1 MIKLFRNIR
10 KNLLNEGKTTKYLK
24 YAIGEIVLVVIGIL
38 IALSINNWNSNRIK
52 HQKESLYLS
61 NIQRDLEEQL
71 ISIKQQ
77 MAFEFEIIKAAK
89 PIIIYYKTNHEF
101 RVDSVFTA
109 TIAKLTARMTFVK
122 NNPTYIELLS
132 SGNINIISN
141 DGLKNELIKY
151 YQEMERIEQVINK
164 NNNLFTDAVF
174 VPEMLKLTEIQ
185 STDLYERNMFQGI
198 LSDIPAEIST
208 DIVSL
213 NEDNLKEITR
223 LNLQIPE
230 KHLFMI
236 NAVNFKY
243 QLAIIHYRLLNK
255 QKIKTQELLN
265 KLKTKD

>member
-1 MIKLFRNIR
+1 MIKLFRNVR
-10 KNLLNEGKTTKYLK
+10 RNLLNEGKTSKYLK
-24 YAIGEIVLVVIGIL
+24 YAIGEIILVVIGIL

-52 HQKESLYLS
+52 HHKESVYLS

-71 ISIKQQ
+71 ISIEQQ
-77 MAFEFEIIKAAK
+77 MAFEFEILKAAK
-89 PIIIYYKTNHEF
+89 PIIIYYKANHEF
-101 RVDSVFTA
+101 KVDSTFTA
-109 TIAKLTARMTFVK
+109 TIGKLMARMTFVK

-132 SGNINIISN
+132 SGNIDIISN

-151 YQEMERIEQVINK
+151 YQEMERIEKVINK

-213 NEDNLKEITR
+213 NEANLEAITR
-223 LNLQIPE
+223 SNLQIPE
-230 KHLFMI
+230 KQLFMI
-236 NAVNFKY
+236 NAINYRY

-255 QKIKTQELLN
+255 QKIKTQELLT
-265 KLKTKD
+265 KLKEDD